1 MAMVVWQYWL
11 RKYNY
16 SFGYR
21 QSQHDI
27 YMAKGSVLATVSSCL
42 WNNPSWQV
50 RQFAI
55 ALQPRKHSVHWDV
68 WNKCSIEAIF
78 VLFCQKYIRFCRIA
92 FAAYTAA
99 NANFLIF
106 PPHLFCFCNCPIE
119 EKFSWSNFDETYYSI
134 LFHFCFEAQSIA
146 CVGFNECWH

>member
-1 MAMVVWQYWL
+1 
-11 RKYNY
+11 
-16 SFGYR
+16 
-21 QSQHDI
+21 
-27 YMAKGSVLATVSSCL
+27 MAKGSVLATVSSCL

-78 VLFCQKYIRFCRIA
+78 VFFCQKYIRFCRIA

-106 PPHLFCFCNCPIE
+106 PPHLFCFCNCQIE
-119 EKFSWSNFDETYYSI
+119 EKFNWSNFDETYCSTFA
-134 LFHFCFEAQSIA
+134 LKLSRLRVSGLMN
-146 CVGFNECWH
+146 VGTSMLTASNLTLEPEEDGSPCGSFV